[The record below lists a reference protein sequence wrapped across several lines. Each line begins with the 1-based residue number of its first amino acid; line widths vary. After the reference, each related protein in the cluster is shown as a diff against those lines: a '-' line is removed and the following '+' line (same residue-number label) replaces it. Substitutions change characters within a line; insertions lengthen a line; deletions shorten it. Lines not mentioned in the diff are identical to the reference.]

1 MARSVV
7 RTNAVN
13 ASIGMGSG
21 ASFGPVTPP
30 CPWKPWQ
37 AQQPCWTY
45 AALPFSA
52 EAANA
57 PPQPNTRPAASAAS
71 PLTRTKRMDR
81 SSLPRL
87 GPDIDQRGLAG
98 LHGGD
103 RLLDGGPELG
113 GILDRPFGP
122 PAHRFRKLV
131 ILDAGADR
139 THVAAQAGHAVAE
152 VGQALDVHDLL
163 VIAAVVVHHR
173 EQRDLVLRRGPQ
185 HARCVHEVAVGLDAD
200 GEAAEVAVGKRG
212 THRRRRA
219 VADAV

>member
-30 CPWKPWQ
+30 WPWKPWQ

-57 PPQPNTRPAASAAS
+57 PPHPNTTPAASAAS
-71 PLTRTKRMDR
+71 PLQGTKRMDR

-113 GILDRPFGP
+113 GILDRPLRP
-122 PAHRFRKLV
+122 PAHRFRELV
-131 ILDAGADR
+131 ILDVGVLDAGADR
-139 THVAAQAGHAVAE
+139 THVAAPAGHAVAE
-152 VGQALDVHDLL
+152 IGPAPNGPYPL
-163 VIAAVVVHHR
+163 VST
-173 EQRDLVLRRGPQ
+173 P
-185 HARCVHEVAVGLDAD
+185 
-200 GEAAEVAVGKRG
+200 
-212 THRRRRA
+212 
-219 VADAV
+219 